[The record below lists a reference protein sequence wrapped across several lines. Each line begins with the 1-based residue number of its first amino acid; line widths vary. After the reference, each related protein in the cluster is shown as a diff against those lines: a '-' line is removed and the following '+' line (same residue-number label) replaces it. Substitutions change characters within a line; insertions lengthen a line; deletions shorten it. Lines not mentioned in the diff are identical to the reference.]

1 MLRSIAFVRFVHVVP
16 ASAGRPAQWVR
27 ACRLARRAASWRR
40 EIHTDAA
47 RPKTYDGYLQ
57 AILDA
62 GFDGVYLD
70 WIEAYSD
77 EDVLAL
83 AENQDL
89 DPVEEMIW
97 RVGDVA
103 SFGRAQDPDFIV
115 IGQNAAELA
124 AQDDYGEIVGAIAQ
138 EQVWFDGGAD
148 NDPPGDCPL
157 PRLEAD
163 VDTAA
168 YRDSL
173 SSACRRQ
180 YDEYLDSTL
189 HVSSEW
195 YLRDL
200 RLAQSKGLVIFTVD
214 YALDADN
221 IAWVYETSRGLG
233 FTPFVGIRA
242 LDRFVT
248 PVP

>member
-1 MLRSIAFVRFVHVVP
+1 VAY
-16 ASAGRPAQWVR
+16 W
-27 ACRLARRAASWRR
+27 
-40 EIHTDAA
+40 
-47 RPKTYDGYLQ
+47 YDEYQEVWLGPGGHLP

-70 WIEAYSD
+70 WVEANSD

-83 AENQDL
+83 AERQDL

-97 RVGDVA
+97 WVGDIA
-103 SFGRAQDPDFIV
+103 GFSRAQDPYFVV

-124 AQDDYGEIVGAIAQ
+124 ARDDYVEIVDAIAQ

-148 NDPPGDCPL
+148 INPPGDCLL
-157 PRLEAD
+157 PRSEAD

-180 YDEYLDSTL
+180 TDEYPESTL
-189 HVSSEW
+189 HLSSEW
-195 YLRDL
+195 SLRDL
-200 RLAQSKGLVIFTVD
+200 ELAQSKGLVIFAVE
-214 YALDADN
+214 YALDADS
-221 IAWVYETSRGLG
+221 ITWAYGTSRGLG
-233 FTPFVGIRA
+233 STPFVGNRA